1 MHGLFYYY
9 DYYIFPLEL
18 LELLVLRE
26 AKYMAH
32 L

>member
-9 DYYIFPLEL
+9 DYYIFPSEL
-18 LELLVLRE
+18 CELLVLRE
-26 AKYMAH
+26 AKFMAH